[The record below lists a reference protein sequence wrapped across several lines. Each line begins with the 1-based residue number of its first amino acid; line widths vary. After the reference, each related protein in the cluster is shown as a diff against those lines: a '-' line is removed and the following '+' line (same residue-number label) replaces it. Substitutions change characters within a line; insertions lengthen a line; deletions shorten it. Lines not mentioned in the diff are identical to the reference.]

1 MTKIMLVC
9 NAGMSTTMLAKRMNE
24 ASDEFEVF
32 ACGESEYLDRLEGV
46 ELILVGP
53 QVRYLIPTIKNNVN
67 VPVEG
72 INPMKYGILDG
83 KGVVKDAQI
92 ILGGK

>member
-1 MTKIMLVC
+1 MTKVMLVC

-24 ASDEFEVF
+24 ASDEYEVF
-32 ACGESEYLDRLEGV
+32 ACGESEYLDKLEGV
-46 ELILVGP
+46 QLILVGP
-53 QVRYLIPTIKNNVN
+53 QVRYLIPTIKSNVS

-72 INPMKYGILDG
+72 ISPMKYGILDG
-83 KGVVKDAQI
+83 KGVIEDVHA